1 LTIEKNNVWIIQNS
15 LIVSD
20 VYSKYQ
26 LNYQLNKE
34 KELKQ
39 FEKEKEDKTNKQI
52 NEINK
57 IDLLA

>member
-1 LTIEKNNVWIIQNS
+1 MTIEKNNVWIIQNS